1 MADQE
6 AEPMDLQCGNSI
18 CGSSLRSITPL
29 GALRAATSPSLPLPK
44 WRRVA
49 LLRNGR
55 QASAGRLCLPPDTLR
70 PRSTMHVLVLRR
82 VAGAR
87 RNRVICPGYKWSKQT
102 IARYELV
109 SRRWPRQGDFR
120 LVFAASV
127 LFSLAAFRRAT
138 PREIDSGQSLT
149 SRGGGAK
156 RRLTQ

>member
-1 MADQE
+1 
-6 AEPMDLQCGNSI
+6 MDLQCGNSI

-29 GALRAATSPSLPLPK
+29 GALRAATSPSLPAPK

-55 QASAGRLCLPPDTLR
+55 QASAGRAMFAAGYAAAAVHYARVGASSC
-70 PRSTMHVLVLRR
+70 RR
-82 VAGAR
+82 CSAKSR
-87 RNRVICPGYKWSKQT
+87 YLPGYKWSKQT

-127 LFSLAAFRRAT
+127 LFNLAAFRRAT